1 MKSFAASGIW
11 PASLTPFA
19 MDGTID
25 EVALSAHVGDLASV
39 PGVTAVVVNG
49 HAGETTAL
57 TFGERARVIRLAR
70 AAAPS
75 SCAIVAGIV
84 ADDTAGAAALAAD
97 ARAAGADALLV
108 FPPLLFAQGA
118 NLRPAMAEAFLAAVD
133 EAAKLPL
140 VLFQLPLSS
149 GLGFAPELLVSLCK
163 KFERVVAVKEGSDSV
178 PAYEDACAALGALE
192 SPVSVLTTNNS
203 WLMASLSLGGQGIL
217 SGLGS
222 VASPLLSELFSAMQA
237 SDLERARA
245 VNARLR
251 PLCRAFYRAP
261 FLDAHN
267 RMKTALHL
275 MGKLPH
281 PDPRP
286 PLLPIDRQER
296 ESIRQALLSAGL
308 LN

>member
-19 MDGTID
+19 TGGAID
-25 EVALSAHVGDLASV
+25 EAALTAHIADLSSVA
-39 PGVTAVVVNG
+39 GVTAVVVNG
-49 HAGETTAL
+49 HAGETSAL
-57 TFGERARVIRLAR
+57 RFEERARVIQIAR
-70 AAAPS
+70 AAAPA

-118 NLRPAMAEAFLAAVD
+118 NLRPAMAEAFLTAVD
-133 EAAKLPL
+133 ETAKLPI

-149 GLGFAPELLVSLCK
+149 GLGFAPDLLVSLCK
-163 KFERVVAVKEGSDSV
+163 KFERIIAVKEGSDSV
-178 PAYEDACAALGALE
+178 PAYEDACAALGALTP
-192 SPVSVLTTNNS
+192 PVNVLTTNNS

-222 VASPLLSELFSAMQA
+222 VAAPLLAELLAAMQA

-245 VNARLR
+245 VNDRLR

-286 PLLPIDRQER
+286 PLLPITSEER
-296 ESIRQALLSAGL
+296 ESIALALRTAGL
-308 LN
+308 L